1 MLPDP
6 AYARV
11 LVEEFIDPSGA
22 DADEVGVA
30 TTRMWVTEAPSH

>member
-11 LVEEFIDPSGA
+11 LVEEFINPSGGLA
-22 DADEVGVA
+22 DVVGIA